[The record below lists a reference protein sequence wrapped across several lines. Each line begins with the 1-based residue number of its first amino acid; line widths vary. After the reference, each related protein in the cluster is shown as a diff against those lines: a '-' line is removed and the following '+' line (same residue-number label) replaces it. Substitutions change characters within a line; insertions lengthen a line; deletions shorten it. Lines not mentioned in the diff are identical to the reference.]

1 MRRMKRPM
9 LGLAVVIIG
18 ACLFVAFNIWAALDW
33 DRRHT
38 RTTADLPF
46 YESGMPDG
54 LYQLRAN
61 GLIFRTRIFGSA
73 NKGAGIIMLH
83 GHPETSIMWQA
94 LANKAADQGYKVVAF
109 DQRGY
114 SPGARP
120 EGVKAY
126 ETDNQVSD
134 VIAVADEVGFDEFH
148 LVGHD
153 WGSVVAWTTTIF
165 YPKRVSSLTAMSI
178 PHPQTLRT
186 KVVDDTPAYV
196 RLFALPWVPETM
208 LLFNNLSGYRDTY
221 SEQSKEE
228 IAEYLRVFSEPGAST
243 ATLNWY
249 RAIEESLRLL
259 DTHNP
264 KICIPTLFIYGDT
277 EFWVTEQYLEQ
288 QRKLVS
294 PRYSELKLKA
304 GHWLVQKHLET
315 IADAVLSQINAAE
328 EIRGSEPQPSCKRRF
343 VDCSLYFSNSS
354 PRRFH
359 RGDLYE

>member
-1 MRRMKRPM
+1 MRKMKRLM
-9 LGLAVVIIG
+9 LGLTVVITG

-33 DRRHT
+33 DQRHT

-46 YESGMPDG
+46 YKSGMPDG

-61 GLIFRTRIFGSA
+61 GLVFRARIFGSA
-73 NKGAGIIMLH
+73 NEGAGIIMLH

-120 EGVKAY
+120 EGVEAY
-126 ETDNQVSD
+126 EADNQVSD
-134 VIAVADEVGFDEFH
+134 VIAVADEVGFDKFH

-165 YPKRVSSLTAMSI
+165 HPQRVSSLTAMSI

-186 KVVDDTPAYV
+186 KVVDATPAYV

-208 LLFNNLSGYRDTY
+208 LLFNDLSGYRNTY
-221 SEQSKEE
+221 SEQSEEE

-264 KICIPTLFIYGDT
+264 QICIPTLFIYGDA
-277 EFWVTEQYLEQ
+277 EFWVTEQYLKQ
-288 QRKLVS
+288 QRKLLGR
-294 PRYSELKLKA
+294 RYSELKLQA
-304 GHWLVQKHLET
+304 GHWLVQTHPDKIT
-315 IADAVLSQINAAE
+315 DAVLNHTSGAGEN
-328 EIRGSEPQPSCKRRF
+328 RGAKTKPSC
-343 VDCSLYFSNSS
+343 
-354 PRRFH
+354 
-359 RGDLYE
+359 